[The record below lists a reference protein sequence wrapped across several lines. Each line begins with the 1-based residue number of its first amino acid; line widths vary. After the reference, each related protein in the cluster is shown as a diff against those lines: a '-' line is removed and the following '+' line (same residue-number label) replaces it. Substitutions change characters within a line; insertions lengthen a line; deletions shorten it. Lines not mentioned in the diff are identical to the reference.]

1 MGGER
6 LKAEHNRSG
15 IPRGSLPERR
25 REAAVDLDC
34 GYGSHVRD
42 DTGELRMAL
51 EGKFAGE
58 RVCPD
63 WRSGRQAIWTML
75 EEGMKREIG
84 EPVVHIGDAELWNS
98 SRSGQLLRCGLD
110 GLATYRRILSSR
122 QAIQDPP
129 VLSLTALY
137 RIKPRE
143 AIKSSL

>member
-1 MGGER
+1 
-6 LKAEHNRSG
+6 
-15 IPRGSLPERR
+15 
-25 REAAVDLDC
+25 
-34 GYGSHVRD
+34 
-42 DTGELRMAL
+42 MAL

-143 AIKSSL
+143 AIKSSVILASWVRSNTDIASKETPWQGGEAKFKEKMVGKKTRSRGTQSRVE